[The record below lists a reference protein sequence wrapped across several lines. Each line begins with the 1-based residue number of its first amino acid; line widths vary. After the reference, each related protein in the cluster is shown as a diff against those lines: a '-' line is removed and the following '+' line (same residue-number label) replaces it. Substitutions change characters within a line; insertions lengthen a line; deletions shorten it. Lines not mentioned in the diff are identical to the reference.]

1 MSFLGALG
9 AIGRL
14 LPGYMQGERQA
25 IQDNWSDLENYNT
38 TQAGQL
44 ANAFSESTFQP
55 RVSQAYDEA
64 EMSRMGV
71 MNSDM
76 ILQQN
81 MVAQPGI
88 LQERA
93 YTSAMGLPNAVMN
106 QDLNNIM
113 YQFSRANPLSMFNSY
128 SGLGNTGGSLS
139 QLLQQALMG
148 GL

>member
-14 LPGYMQGERQA
+14 LPGYVQGERQA
-25 IQDNWSDLENYNT
+25 VQDNWADLDNYNK

-44 ANAFSESTFQP
+44 ANAYTEATFQP
-55 RVSQAYDEA
+55 NVSQEYDEA
-64 EMSRMGV
+64 ELSRMGV

-93 YTSAMGLPNAVMN
+93 YSSANLLPQAMMNNAL
-106 QDLNNIM
+106 QDR
-113 YQFSRANPLSMFNSY
+113 QFQYLMTNPLNS
-128 SGLGNTGGSLS
+128 LGGYGGHNNG
-139 QLLQQALMG
+139 QLALLIQQALMG

>member
-1 MSFLGALG
+1 MNFLGALG

-14 LPGYMQGERQA
+14 LPGYVQGERQA
-25 IQDNWSDLENYNT
+25 IQDNWSDLNNYNT

-44 ANAFSESTFQP
+44 ENAYTEATFQP

-71 MNSDM
+71 MDNDM
-76 ILQQN
+76 VLQQN

-106 QDLNNIM
+106 QDLNNLM
-113 YQFSRANPLSMFNSY
+113 YQFSRANPLQNYNGYGNNS
-128 SGLGNTGGSLS
+128 GTLT

-148 GL
+148 GV